1 MVHNLCYLLI
11 SFACISSCC
20 ICPCSSDCYGS
31 LYKYVYITTGDLV
44 GSSQVLF
51 EAAFVIFSAILFPTK
66 SPVDI
71 NSIFGFNWISL
82 YITLLLTTKIK
93 FTLSSVFICIE
104 FWPVNHTSVRK
115 NSKGN
120 LSVYIWFV
128 GEIFSS
134 WSNELSHTKVHKT
147 IELCWYWLLT

>member
-1 MVHNLCYLLI
+1 MHNFRVLSAHFFHLHFLLLHL
-11 SFACISSCC
+11 
-20 ICPCSSDCYGS
+20 S
-31 LYKYVYITTGDLV
+31 LLKWLLWFPSQDVCITTGDLV

-51 EAAFVIFSAILFPTK
+51 EAAFVISAILFSTK

-134 WSNELSHTKVHKT
+134 WSNELSQTKVHKT